1 MKETAE
7 LLAETFLTPVEV
19 IFHARILPFFL
30 AVYMFFAGL
39 PYGNEPVKV
48 DLTYEITSA
57 QEVYSEGDT
66 VTVALKAE
74 NVGRPFYGRSFDSM
88 SASFFLLK
96 DGKEQYL
103 SYTLPMVSNCALP
116 TKVIIKNDDIQEQT
130 ASFPLEAND
139 PGMYSLRIRYST
151 YDGTTITKNF
161 ENVIEFK

>member
-7 LLAETFLTPVEV
+7 LLAEAFLTPVES
-19 IFHARILPFFL
+19 IFNARLLPLFL
-30 AVYMFFAGL
+30 AVYMFIAGL
-39 PYGNEPVKV
+39 PYGKEPVKV
-48 DLTYEITSA
+48 DLTYEVTTA

-88 SASFFLLK
+88 TASFFLLK

-103 SYTLPMVSNCALP
+103 SYTVPMVSNCALP
-116 TKVIIKNDDIQEQT
+116 TKVIIKNGDIQEQT
-130 ASFPLEAND
+130 ASFPLEANA

-151 YDGTTITKNF
+151 YDGTTITKDF